1 MSRAM
6 VPGSVYERYSSSE
19 VLELL
24 NIDEPVLDDS
34 EDDLGLDVGSGDEM

>member
-1 MSRAM
+1 MSRAI
-6 VPGSVYERYSSSE
+6 VPGSVYKRYSSNE

-24 NIDEPVLDDS
+24 NMDEPVLDDS